1 MPLPLRFILGAALD
15 LYRGRPVAPGPAEN
29 IGENLTG
36 VLLIV
41 AAFAPGVVHVVAIQV
56 RLLSIIW
63 LAIHQSP
70 L

>member
-1 MPLPLRFILGAALD
+1 
-15 LYRGRPVAPGPAEN
+15 
-29 IGENLTG
+29 
-36 VLLIV
+36 LIV